1 MPSSSSLV
9 REVTVRPGVG
19 MLALFPAM
27 SYKAWYAIGEFVDN
41 ALQSWKANHKQLVEA
56 FGDRA
61 RLEIEVEFNEA
72 SKTIIVSD
80 NAAGISATDIPRAFR
95 PASPP
100 ADTSGLS
107 QFGIGMKSAATWYSS
122 DFSITTTALHENVRR
137 TVRFDV
143 PAIVESDLPTI
154 PLLEEPADPLEHGT
168 KLVLSNLNQ
177 PIPKGRTLWKIRDY
191 LQSIYRT
198 FVADP
203 EVRIVV
209 QGKELGPV
217 DPGLL
222 TAPRWDR
229 PHEPPVKWRKDIDIT
244 LPSGAH
250 VTGWAGLLNKG
261 RAKQAGF
268 ALLYRGKVV
277 KGAGGAAN
285 DAEDGYKPYEIFGA
299 PNSFESQRL
308 IGELNVANVPV
319 THTKDALLWEG
330 DDEDRLIRELA
341 EVLDSEPLPLL
352 RMARGHRVT
361 ERGRNAQRVV
371 KNALDSV
378 ARSIEAPTPDRP
390 TIESAAQPAA
400 VRYDPS
406 TLADPVEHTI
416 ALSALSSTL
425 TNMSIRVLVI
435 DQPDTADRWIRL
447 TQNDD
452 EQGNRDEWTLE
463 LNRSHRFMQ
472 SFANVPTMD
481 IEPIIRLVIAFAL
494 VQTRAER
501 SGALEPRLLIPLLND
516 TLDGALSKRIEL

>member
-1 MPSSSSLV
+1 
-9 REVTVRPGVG
+9 

-27 SYKAWYAIGEFVDN
+27 NYKAWYAIGEFVDN
-41 ALQSWKANHKQLVEA
+41 SLQSWKANRERLTEV
-56 FGDRA
+56 FGGRA
-61 RLEIEVEFNEA
+61 RLEIEVEFSEN
-72 SKTIIVSD
+72 SQTITVTD
-80 NAAGISATDIPRAFR
+80 NAAGISATDIPRAFT

-122 DFSITTTALHENVRR
+122 DFSVTTTALHENVRR

-177 PIPKGRTLWKIRDY
+177 PIPKGRTLGKIRDY

-203 EVRIVV
+203 DVRIVV
-209 QGKELGPV
+209 QGRELGPV
-217 DPGLL
+217 DPDLL
-222 TAPRWDR
+222 VAPRWDR
-229 PHEPPVKWRKDIDIT
+229 PHEPPVRWRKDIDIT

-250 VTGWAGLLNKG
+250 VTGWAGLLSKG

-308 IGELNVANVPV
+308 IGELNVSNVPV

-330 DDEDRLIRELA
+330 DDEDRLVRELA
-341 EVLDSEPLPLL
+341 SILDSEPLPLL
-352 RMARGHRVT
+352 RMARRHRVT

-371 KNALDSV
+371 KKALDSV
-378 ARSIEAPTPDRP
+378 ARSIEAPVPDRP
-390 TIESAAQPAA
+390 TAESVPQPAT
-400 VRYDPS
+400 VRHDLN
-406 TLADPVEHTI
+406 TRADPVEHTI
-416 ALSALSSTL
+416 TLSALSTTF
-425 TNMSIRVLVI
+425 TNTSIRVI
-435 DQPDTADRWIRL
+435 ITDQSDTADRWIRL
-447 TQNDD
+447 TEND
-452 EQGNRDEWTLE
+452 EEPGNRDKWTLE

-481 IEPIIRLVIAFAL
+481 IEPIIRLAIAFAL
-494 VQTRAER
+494 VQVRSER

-516 TLDGALSKRIEL
+516 TVSGGLSKRIEL